1 MNRNEYYNY
10 IYKKHHTFALRSTTG
25 GKLNMLSLH
34 MHSDNFYL
42 HLFNL
47 LYDYELENLNQS
59 IQNIEAIDLIDHT
72 YKIVA
77 QVSATNTKVKIES
90 ALKKD
95 IVNKYSDYTFKFIS
109 IAKDASN
116 LRKNTFINP
125 HSISFNPS
133 EDIYDITSILNKIL
147 IGDIDRQKEI
157 YQFIKK
163 ELGNEIDIVKLDS
176 NLATVINILAKEK
189 WDEVNKPDPLNRFEI
204 DRKIAYN
211 DLDSAKSLIEEYS
224 LYYGKVDAKYSE
236 FDSLGSNKS
245 NSVLAT
251 FKREYLKLKKG
262 ENADRVFFFVIDAIK
277 TKILKSANYVQ
288 IPIDE
293 LELCVDILAVDAFI
307 RCKIFE
313 NPEGY
318 NYVTS

>member
-1 MNRNEYYNY
+1 MNRTGYYNY
-10 IYKKHHTFALRSTTG
+10 IDEKLHALAQRITTG
-25 GKLNMLSLH
+25 GKLNMLGLH
-34 MHSDNFYL
+34 MHSENFYL
-42 HLFNL
+42 HFFNL
-47 LYDYELENLNQS
+47 LYDYKLENLNQS
-59 IQNIEAIDLIDHT
+59 LQNVEAIDLIESAN
-72 YKIVA
+72 KIVI
-77 QVSATNTKVKIES
+77 QVSSTNTKQKIES
-90 ALKKD
+90 ALGKEIIKQ
-95 IVNKYSDYTFKFIS
+95 YSNYTFKFIS

-133 EDIYDITSILNKIL
+133 KDIYDIALILNGISTSN
-147 IGDIDRQKEI
+147 IDRQKEI
-157 YQFIKK
+157 YKFIQK

-189 WDEVNKPDPLNRFEI
+189 WDEVNRPDPLNRFEI
-204 DRKIAYN
+204 DRKIVYN
-211 DLDSAKSLIEEYS
+211 DLDSAKSFIEEYS

-262 ENADRVFFFVIDAIK
+262 ENADSVFFSVIDAIK
-277 TKILKSANYVQ
+277 NKILKSANYVQ

>member
-10 IYKKHHTFALRSTTG
+10 IEDKLHTLAYRITTG

-34 MHSDNFYL
+34 MHSENFYL

-47 LYDYELENLNQS
+47 LYDYELKNLNQS
-59 IQNIEAIDLIDHT
+59 LQNVEAIDLIDYT
-72 YKIVA
+72 NKIIA
-77 QVSATNTKVKIES
+77 QVSATNTKMKIES

-95 IVNKYSDYTFKFIS
+95 ILKKYSGYTLKFIS

-116 LRKNTFINP
+116 LRKNIFINP
-125 HSISFNPS
+125 HSISFNPA
-133 EDIYDITSILNKIL
+133 EDIYDITFILNEIL
-147 IGDIDRQKEI
+147 IGDPDRQKKI

-176 NLATVINILAKEK
+176 NLATVINTLAKEK
-189 WDEVNKPDPLNRFEI
+189 WDDVNKPDPLNRFEI
-204 DRKIAYN
+204 DRKIIYN

-262 ENADRVFFFVIDAIK
+262 ENADRVFFSVIDAI
-277 TKILKSANYVQ
+277 TNKILESANYVQ

-293 LELCVDILAVDAFI
+293 LELCVDILTVDAFI

-318 NYVTS
+318 NHVTS